1 MFVNISAKTGQ
12 GIDEL
17 LDAILLQAEVL
28 ELTAIGTGPARGVV
42 IESRLDKGLG
52 PVATILVLDGLLK
65 KGDILL
71 AGMEYGSIR
80 ALLNENG
87 KQVET
92 AGPSMPV
99 EVLGLS
105 STAKAGDAAVVVAT
119 ERKAREVALF
129 RQGKFREVK
138 VARQRAAKL
147 DNLFKNVAEDKAA
160 RLNIVLKADVQGSAE
175 ALSESLTK
183 LSNEEVQVNIVAV
196 GIGGITESDVNLA
209 IASSAIIIGFNVRAD
224 AGAKRLVEAEG
235 VDLHYYSIIYNAIDE
250 VKRALTGMLKPKF
263 KEQIIGLAE
272 VRDVFRSSK
281 LGAVAGCMVLEGVV
295 KRNSPIR
302 VLRNNVVI
310 FTGGLESLKR
320 FKDDVSEVRNGTEC
334 GIGVRD
340 YNDVQS
346 GDQIEVYEVVE
357 MKREL

>member
-1 MFVNISAKTGQ
+1 
-12 GIDEL
+12 
-17 LDAILLQAEVL
+17 
-28 ELTAIGTGPARGVV
+28 
-42 IESRLDKGLG
+42 
-52 PVATILVLDGLLK
+52 
-65 KGDILL
+65 
-71 AGMEYGSIR
+71 
-80 ALLNENG
+80 LNENG